1 MKKQTVFFDKAN
13 AWEGFVPFCGCKI
26 LIVKEEDS
34 WGVYYK
40 IAGYSYEYAYGL
52 ALETPYTEV
61 CKFAVKNAE
70 YYSEVLFNE

>member
-1 MKKQTVFFDKAN
+1 MKKQAVFFDKAD
-13 AWEGFVPFCGCKI
+13 AYEGFVPSCGCKI

-52 ALETPYTEV
+52 TLETPYIEV
-61 CKFAVKNAE
+61 CKIAVKNAE
-70 YYSEVLFNE
+70 YYSEVLFE

>member
-1 MKKQTVFFDKAN
+1 MKKQAVFFDKAE
-13 AWEGFVPFCGCKI
+13 AWEGFVPSCGCKI

-52 ALETPYTEV
+52 TLETSYIEV
-61 CKFAVKNAE
+61 CKLAVKNAD
-70 YYSEVLFNE
+70 YYSEVLFSE

>member
-1 MKKQTVFFDKAN
+1 MKKQVVFFDKVE
-13 AWEGFVPFCGCKI
+13 AWEGFVPSCGCKI

-52 ALETPYTEV
+52 PLETPHPEV
-61 CKFAVKNAE
+61 CTLAVKNAE
-70 YYSEVLFNE
+70 YYSEVLFSE

>member
-1 MKKQTVFFDKAN
+1 MKKQAVFFDKAE
-13 AWEGFVPFCGCKI
+13 AWEGFVPSCGCKI

-52 ALETPYTEV
+52 PLETPHIEV
-61 CKFAVKNAE
+61 CKIAVKNAE
-70 YYSEVLFNE
+70 YYSEVLFK

>member
-1 MKKQTVFFDKAN
+1 MKKNSVFFDRAE
-13 AWEGFVPFCGCKI
+13 AWEGFVSSCGCKI

-52 ALETPYTEV
+52 TLETPHIEV
-61 CKFAVKNAE
+61 CKIAVKNAE
-70 YYSEVLFNE
+70 YYSEVLFSE